1 MKEAP
6 KLLAGKYSVIRT
18 LGKGSFGVVYE
29 GVEVASGRSVAIKRL
44 HAHQAAGEALERFK
58 REARICAHLDNPHIV
73 AVHDFGEDEEG
84 PFLVMELLDG
94 RTLDEWVETS
104 SSRPTDTV
112 ILVARQMLSALA
124 AAHHAGVV
132 HRDIKPANVFLVD
145 TPRGVVVKI
154 LDFGMAKLRKAA
166 PLTRT
171 GDMVGTIAYMAPEQ
185 ARAQEV
191 DARTDLYAVGICLYI
206 AFSGKPPFKH
216 ASVLETVRAI
226 ESGDCKEL
234 TFYRRDL
241 PKGLPDVVH
250 KAFAVR
256 PDQRFQSAE
265 EMLEALA
272 AYGPPP
278 TAMTERR
285 DDVPRSSSGSTGMP
299 SVPLAPVFAPAVA
312 APSRSVRGVV
322 IGVVLAALVFV
333 AAAVAL
339 LLALRPAPK

>member
-1 MKEAP
+1 
-6 KLLAGKYSVIRT
+6 
-18 LGKGSFGVVYE
+18 
-29 GVEVASGRSVAIKRL
+29 
-44 HAHQAAGEALERFK
+44 
-58 REARICAHLDNPHIV
+58 
-73 AVHDFGEDEEG
+73 
-84 PFLVMELLDG
+84 
-94 RTLDEWVETS
+94 
-104 SSRPTDTV
+104 
-112 ILVARQMLSALA
+112 MLSALS
-124 AAHHAGVV
+124 AAHRAGVV

-145 TPRGVVVKI
+145 SPRGVIVKI

-191 DARTDLYAVGICLYI
+191 DARTDLYAVGICMYI
-206 AFSGKPPFKH
+206 AFSGKPPFMH
-216 ASVLETVRAI
+216 GSVLETVKAI

-256 PDQRFQSAE
+256 PEQRYQSAE

-278 TAMTERR
+278 TALSERH
-285 DDVPRSSSGSTGMP
+285 DDLPRSSSSSAGMP
-299 SVPLAPVFAPAVA
+299 IGGPAPAATVEA
-312 APSRSVRGVV
+312 VSARSLRGVV
-322 IGVVLAALVFV
+322 IGAALAAFVLV

-339 LLALRPAPK
+339 LLALRPPK